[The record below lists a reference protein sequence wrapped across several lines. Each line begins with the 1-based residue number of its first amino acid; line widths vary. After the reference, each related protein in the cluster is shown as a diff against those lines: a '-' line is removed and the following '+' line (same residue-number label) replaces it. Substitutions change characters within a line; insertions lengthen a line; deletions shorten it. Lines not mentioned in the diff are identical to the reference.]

1 MLCLKTTEMC
11 RLISSNFD
19 HSCLNTNP
27 QKGANWNVGSSSGLF
42 EYQPVITSYD
52 YDSPLTEYGQ
62 LTVKA
67 NITRKLISE
76 KVGYPIPE
84 VEYKNPSPGNFFN
97 FLNYFLTL
105 LTVQFSSTAL
115 KIL

>member
-1 MLCLKTTEMC
+1 MC
-11 RLISSNFD
+11 RVVSSNFD
-19 HSCLNTNP
+19 HFRLNKNP

-84 VEYKNPSPGNFFN
+84 VEYKNPIPGKFFN
-97 FLNYFLTL
+97 NFIYFL
-105 LTVQFSSTAL
+105 
-115 KIL
+115 I